1 MASSMKNNN
10 NVINWRDL
18 PINTTYQI
26 KNISGE
32 IKNKYGVSHILTL
45 CNVRG
50 NITKVWTTSSLLKYL
65 YLLLGKNFY
74 LLKSKKLNHF
84 VISHGLKKCS
94 SNRKYFSFTLKTD
107 DLEMNPL
114 TCYGK

>member
-45 CNVRG
+45 CDVRG
-50 NITKVWTTSSLLKYL
+50 NITKVWTTPSLLKQL
-65 YLLLGKNFY
+65 YLFLGKNFY
-74 LLKSKKLNHF
+74 LLKSEKFIHT

-94 SNRKYFSFTLKTD
+94 GNRKYFSFTLKTNNH
-107 DLEMNPL
+107 EMNL
-114 TCYGK
+114 KYYRK